1 MILTQE
7 LTGNN
12 TATGSGW
19 QCMTQL
25 GHVCTGIA
33 TVAVTQRPCCPA
45 GAVKEQ
51 ARQEAQAAE
60 QHAEA
65 LRDAAAQNELE
76 L

>member
-7 LTGNN
+7 LAGSN
-12 TATGSGW
+12 TATGGGW
-19 QCMTQL
+19 MCMTQL

-51 ARQEAQAAE
+51 AWQEAQAAAE
-60 QHAEA
+60 HAEA
-65 LRDAAAQNELE
+65 LRDAAAENSL
-76 L
+76 

>member
-7 LTGNN
+7 LIGNN
-12 TATGSGW
+12 TATDSGW

-33 TVAVTQRPCCPA
+33 TVAVTQRPCCPT
-45 GAVKEQ
+45 GAITEQ
-51 ARQEAQAAE
+51 SWQEAEAAE
-60 QHAEA
+60 EHAEA
-65 LRDAAAQNELE
+65 LRDAAAQNALE